1 LEYILLQNLAET
13 GYLVLFGVA
22 IFLIGTWMIGRWK
35 TSKLRSRIAQ
45 NVANRFDATT
55 SKVSVKLL
63 GNTGAKF
70 SYHQKSNSPLPK
82 LESTVLLL
90 DRSNIFHLAYCK
102 IRGRTDQL
110 QIRANLGRPASFN
123 LELTTRREQKN
134 LEELLKPK
142 MENASELAV
151 DNLGDQFYIVVSDLE
166 AGERLFGKKQ
176 FHADFEAIAP
186 YLTRLSI
193 SRKVPHVFASVIL
206 IPEALAPIEA
216 FILSLAKSVKRRKE

>member
-1 LEYILLQNLAET
+1 MQSLADQ

-45 NVANRFDATT
+45 NVASRFDATT
-55 SKVSVKLL
+55 SKVSVRLL

-110 QIRANLGRPASFN
+110 QIRANLGKPASFN
-123 LELTTRREQKN
+123 LELTTQREKEN
-134 LEELLKPK
+134 LEDVLKPK
-142 MENASELAV
+142 MESASELTV
-151 DNLGDQFYIVVSDLE
+151 ENLSEQFYIVVSSLE
-166 AGERLFGKKQ
+166 DGERLFERKE
-176 FHADFEAIAP
+176 FNADFEDVAP

-193 SRKVPHVFASVIL
+193 SRKEPHVFASVIL
-206 IPEALAPIEA
+206 VPEAMAPIEA
-216 FILSLAKSVKRRKE
+216 FILSLAKSVKRRKK